1 MPRNLGSSPTPSP
14 HSAAMKIDNPIQ
26 NTSFTPATSSAS
38 VENTPATVGS
48 SGTPFA
54 SLLEQAKAPEPPA
67 TRITKS
73 GDTLTG
79 IVREEAKSRGITLT
93 GSQEYRLALSL
104 ASQNGIANPN
114 QINTGMSLQMGKLSA
129 LLSEPSKLNTALAQS
144 TPNKSSPT
152 ANSMPTAQALA
163 NKEIPAQRPPVSR
176 APAVSQHPVLAQTL
190 DRAVARGFIP
200 GNEKQDVFNKILQVA
215 NKHKF
220 SPDDFARLTLMES
233 DGMNPQATNQ
243 RCHGI
248 IQFCDGPARGAAG
261 VGFGEKPKA
270 ILGLSVY
277 QQLHLVDAYFE
288 NVGLPKSGSVPL
300 DELYLAVLQPAA
312 RNETRLEA
320 PLGIPGKQALKL
332 YEGNDAQSPITR
344 NSLIQGLMQN
354 AVDRLNTHNN
364 SPRNRIQSQ
373 KTAEY
378 EVNDPSR
385 VWKR

>member
-1 MPRNLGSSPTPSP
+1 
-14 HSAAMKIDNPIQ
+14 MKIDNAIQ
-26 NTSFTPATSSAS
+26 NTSFTPS
-38 VENTPATVGS
+38 VPATTSEGS
-48 SGTPFA
+48 QASSPASGADFA
-54 SLLEQAKAPEPPA
+54 NVLEKTKLAEQPA
-67 TRITKS
+67 IRTTKS
-73 GDTLTG
+73 GDTLIG
-79 IVREEAKSRGITLT
+79 IVRDEAKAKGINLS
-93 GSQEYRLALSL
+93 GSQEYRLAMSL
-104 ASQNGIANPN
+104 ATHNGISNPN
-114 QINTGMSLQMGKLSA
+114 QIATGRALQMDKLGA
-129 LLSEPSKLNTALAQS
+129 LLEDLPNLNTALAQNN
-144 TPNKSSPT
+144 TKTNPAPSSVP
-152 ANSMPTAQALA
+152 AAQALQT
-163 NKEIPAQRPPVSR
+163 NKNIQAQRPHVAR
-176 APAVSQHPVLAQTL
+176 TPAVSQHPVLAQTL

-277 QQLHLVDAYFE
+277 QQLHLVDTYFE
-288 NVGLPKSGSVPL
+288 NVGLPKAGAVPL

-312 RNETRLEA
+312 RNETRSEA

-332 YEGNDAQSPITR
+332 YEGNDSQSPITR
-344 NSLIQGLMQN
+344 NSIVQGLMQN
-354 AVDRLNTHNN
+354 AVDRLNTNNN

-378 EVNDPSR
+378 EANDPSR

>member
-1 MPRNLGSSPTPSP
+1 
-14 HSAAMKIDNPIQ
+14 MKIDNPIH
-26 NTSFTPATSSAS
+26 NTSFTPNVPATSSEAS
-38 VENTPATVGS
+38 AAPSVS
-48 SGTPFA
+48 SGADFA
-54 SLLEQAKAPEPPA
+54 DVLEKTKSAELPA
-67 TRITKS
+67 TRMTKS
-73 GDTLTG
+73 GDTLIG
-79 IVREEAKSRGITLT
+79 IVRDEAKAKGITLS
-93 GSQEYRLALSL
+93 GSQEFKLAMSL
-104 ASQNGIANPN
+104 AAHNGIANPN
-114 QINTGMSLQMGKLSA
+114 QIATGRTLQTDKLGA
-129 LLSEPSKLNTALAQS
+129 MLQDLPSLNTALAQNNN
-144 TPNKSSPT
+144 TKSALAPS
-152 ANSMPTAQALA
+152 SMPAAQALQT
-163 NKEIPAQRPPVSR
+163 NKNIQATRPQAVR
-176 APAVSQHPVLAQTL
+176 TPAVSQHPVLAQTL

-288 NVGLPKSGSVPL
+288 NVGLPKAGAVPL

-312 RNETRLEA
+312 RNETRSEA

-332 YEGNDAQSPITR
+332 YEGNDAQAPITR
-344 NSLIQGLMQN
+344 NSIIQGLMQN
-354 AVDRLNTHNN
+354 AVDRLNTNNN

-378 EVNDPSR
+378 EANDPSR

>member
-1 MPRNLGSSPTPSP
+1 
-14 HSAAMKIDNPIQ
+14 
-26 NTSFTPATSSAS
+26 
-38 VENTPATVGS
+38 
-48 SGTPFA
+48 
-54 SLLEQAKAPEPPA
+54 
-67 TRITKS
+67 
-73 GDTLTG
+73 
-79 IVREEAKSRGITLT
+79 
-93 GSQEYRLALSL
+93 
-104 ASQNGIANPN
+104 
-114 QINTGMSLQMGKLSA
+114 
-129 LLSEPSKLNTALAQS
+129 
-144 TPNKSSPT
+144 
-152 ANSMPTAQALA
+152 
-163 NKEIPAQRPPVSR
+163 
-176 APAVSQHPVLAQTL
+176 LAQTL

-270 ILGLSVY
+270 ILNLSVY
-277 QQLHLVDAYFE
+277 QQLHLVDTYFE
-288 NVGLPKSGSVPL
+288 NVGLPKSGGVPL

-312 RNETRLEA
+312 RNETRAEA

-332 YEGNDAQSPITR
+332 CEGNDAQAPITR
-344 NSLIQGLMQN
+344 NSITQGLVQN
-354 AVDRLNTHNN
+354 AIDRLNTNN
-364 SPRNRIQSQ
+364 TSPRNRLQSQ

-378 EVNDPSR
+378 QSNEAPR

>member
-1 MPRNLGSSPTPSP
+1 
-14 HSAAMKIDNPIQ
+14 MKIDNAIH
-26 NTSFTPATSSAS
+26 NTSFTPTVPATNSESTTTSSSAS
-38 VENTPATVGS
+38 EAG
-48 SGTPFA
+48 FA
-54 SLLEQAKAPEPPA
+54 NVLEQTKQATLPA

-73 GDTLTG
+73 GDSLIG
-79 IVREEAKSRGITLT
+79 IVRDEAKAKGINLS
-93 GSQEYRLALSL
+93 GSQEYRLAMSL
-104 ASQNGIANPN
+104 AAHNGIANPN
-114 QINTGMSLQMGKLSA
+114 QISTGRALQMDKLGA
-129 LLSEPSKLNTALAQS
+129 LLQDLPNLNTALAQNNS
-144 TPNKSSPT
+144 NTKTNPAPS
-152 ANSMPTAQALA
+152 SMPAAQALQT
-163 NKEIPAQRPPVSR
+163 NKNIQTARSQTAR

-270 ILGLSVY
+270 ILNLSVY

-288 NVGLPKSGSVPL
+288 NVGLPKAGAVPL

-312 RNETRLEA
+312 RNETRSEA

-332 YEGNDAQSPITR
+332 YEGNDSQAPITR
-344 NSLIQGLMQN
+344 NSIIQGLMQN
-354 AVDRLNTHNN
+354 AVDRLNTNNN

-378 EVNDPSR
+378 EANDPSR

>member
-1 MPRNLGSSPTPSP
+1 
-14 HSAAMKIDNPIQ
+14 MKIDNAIQ
-26 NTSFTPATSSAS
+26 NTSFTPTVPATTSESSATSSSAP
-38 VENTPATVGS
+38 ETG
-48 SGTPFA
+48 FA
-54 SLLEQAKAPEPPA
+54 NVLEQTKHAAIPS

-73 GDTLTG
+73 GDTLIG
-79 IVREEAKSRGITLT
+79 IVRDEAKSKGINLS
-93 GSQEYRLALSL
+93 GAQEYRLAMSL
-104 ASQNGIANPN
+104 AAHNGIANPN
-114 QINTGMSLQMGKLSA
+114 QIATGRVLQMDKLGT
-129 LLSEPSKLNTALAQS
+129 LLEDLPNLNNALAQNS
-144 TPNKSSPT
+144 TNNKTNNAPSSIP
-152 ANSMPTAQALA
+152 AAQALQA
-163 NKEIPAQRPPVSR
+163 NKNIQAPSAQTRT
-176 APAVSQHPVLAQTL
+176 PAVSQHPVLAQTL

-277 QQLHLVDAYFE
+277 QQLHLVDTYFE
-288 NVGLPKSGSVPL
+288 KVGLPKAGTVPL

-312 RNETRLEA
+312 RNETRSEA
-320 PLGIPGKQALKL
+320 PLGIPGKQSLKL
-332 YEGNDAQSPITR
+332 YEGNDNQSPITR
-344 NSLIQGLMQN
+344 NSIIQGLMQN
-354 AVDRLNTHNN
+354 AVDRLNTNNN

-378 EVNDPSR
+378 EANDPSR

>member
-1 MPRNLGSSPTPSP
+1 
-14 HSAAMKIDNPIQ
+14 MKIDNPIQ
-26 NTSFTPATSSAS
+26 NTSFTPAAQAAVSTGEPTSSGALS
-38 VENTPATVGS
+38 TN
-48 SGTPFA
+48 FA
-54 SLLEQAKAPEPPA
+54 NVLEKTKLAEALA
-67 TRITKS
+67 TRVTKS
-73 GDTLTG
+73 GDTLVG
-79 IVREEAKSRGITLT
+79 IVRDEAKAKGITLT
-93 GSQEYRLALSL
+93 GSQEYKLALSL
-104 ASQNGIANPN
+104 ASHNGIANPN
-114 QINTGMSLQMGKLSA
+114 QISTGRALQTGPLSA
-129 LLSEPSKLNTALAQS
+129 MLDDLPNLNNALAQ
-144 TPNKSSPT
+144 NNRDKSNAAT
-152 ANSMPTAQALA
+152 NSISTAQVLQA
-163 NKEIPAQRPPVSR
+163 NKNIAAQRPPVAR
-176 APAVSQHPVLAQTL
+176 APTVSQHPVLAQTL

-270 ILGLSVY
+270 ILNLSVY
-277 QQLHLVDAYFE
+277 QQLHLVDTYFE
-288 NVGLPKSGSVPL
+288 NVGLPKSGGVPL

-312 RNETRLEA
+312 RNETRAEA

-332 YEGNDAQSPITR
+332 YEGNDAQAPITR
-344 NSLIQGLMQN
+344 NSITQGLMQN
-354 AVDRLNTHNN
+354 AIDRLNTSNT
-364 SPRNRIQSQ
+364 SPRNRLQSQ

-378 EVNDPSR
+378 QSNEAPR

>member
-1 MPRNLGSSPTPSP
+1 MT
-14 HSAAMKIDNPIQ
+14 
-26 NTSFTPATSSAS
+26 
-38 VENTPATVGS
+38 
-48 SGTPFA
+48 
-54 SLLEQAKAPEPPA
+54 
-67 TRITKS
+67 
-73 GDTLTG
+73 
-79 IVREEAKSRGITLT
+79 
-93 GSQEYRLALSL
+93 
-104 ASQNGIANPN
+104 
-114 QINTGMSLQMGKLSA
+114 LQMGKLSA
-129 LLSEPSKLNTALAQS
+129 MLHDPANLNMALAQS
-144 TPNKSSPT
+144 APNKNNAAAS
-152 ANSMPTAQALA
+152 SMPAAQALA
-163 NKEIPAQRPPVSR
+163 NKEVSAQRAPAYR
-176 APAVSQHPVLAQTL
+176 TPAVSQHPVLAQTL

-220 SPDDFARLTLMES
+220 APDDFARLTLMES

-261 VGFGEKPKA
+261 VGFGDKPKA

-277 QQLHLVDAYFE
+277 QQLHLVDTYFE
-288 NVGLPKSGSVPL
+288 KVGLPKSGSVPL

-332 YEGNDAQSPITR
+332 YEGNDAQAPITR

>member
-1 MPRNLGSSPTPSP
+1 
-14 HSAAMKIDNPIQ
+14 MKIDNPIQ
-26 NTSFTPATSSAS
+26 NTSFTPAVQSTPT
-38 VENTPATVGS
+38 ENTPAAISS

-54 SLLEQAKAPEPPA
+54 NLLEQAKESETPA
-67 TRITKS
+67 TRLIKS
-73 GDTLTG
+73 GDTLIG
-79 IVREEAKSRGITLT
+79 IVREEAKSRGMTLT
-93 GSQEYRLALSL
+93 GPQEYRLALSL

-114 QINTGMSLQMGKLSA
+114 QINTGMTLQMGKLSA
-129 LLSEPSKLNTALAQS
+129 MLSDPSKPNMTLAQ
-144 TPNKSSPT
+144 TAAPKSNPT
-152 ANSMPTAQALA
+152 VSSMPAAQALA
-163 NKEIPAQRPPVSR
+163 HKAIPAQRPPINR

-312 RNETRLEA
+312 RNETRSEA

-332 YEGNDAQSPITR
+332 YEGNDSQSPITR
-344 NSLIQGLMQN
+344 NSIIQGLMQN

>member
-1 MPRNLGSSPTPSP
+1 
-14 HSAAMKIDNPIQ
+14 MKIDNAIQ
-26 NTSFTPATSSAS
+26 NTSFTPAVASAS

-48 SGTPFA
+48 SATPFA
-54 SLLEQAKAPEPPA
+54 SVLEQAKASETPT
-67 TRITKS
+67 TRMTRS

-79 IVREEAKSRGITLT
+79 IVREEAKSRGINLT

-104 ASQNGIANPN
+104 AAQNGIANPN
-114 QINTGMSLQMGKLSA
+114 QINKGMSLQMGKLSA
-129 LLSEPSKLNTALAQS
+129 ILDDPATLNTALAQS
-144 TPNKSSPT
+144 APQKNNPT
-152 ANSMPTAQALA
+152 ANSMPAAQALA
-163 NKEIPAQRPPVSR
+163 NKEVSANRAPANR

-220 SPDDFARLTLMES
+220 APDDFARLTLMES

-277 QQLHLVDAYFE
+277 QQLHLVDTYFE
-288 NVGLPKSGSVPL
+288 KVGLPKSGSVPL

-332 YEGNDAQSPITR
+332 YEGNDAQAPITR

-354 AVDRLNTHNN
+354 AVDRLNTQNN

>member
-1 MPRNLGSSPTPSP
+1 V
-14 HSAAMKIDNPIQ
+14 
-26 NTSFTPATSSAS
+26 PATNSESTTTSSS
-38 VENTPATVGS
+38 VSQAG
-48 SGTPFA
+48 FA
-54 SLLEQAKAPEPPA
+54 NVLEQTKQAALPT
-67 TRITKS
+67 TRLTKS
-73 GDTLTG
+73 GDTLIG
-79 IVREEAKSRGITLT
+79 IVRDEAKAKGINLS
-93 GSQEYRLALSL
+93 GSQEYRLAMSL
-104 ASQNGIANPN
+104 AAHNGISNPN
-114 QINTGMSLQMGKLSA
+114 QIATGRALQMDKLGA
-129 LLSEPSKLNTALAQS
+129 LLEDLPNLNTTLAQNNTKTNS
-144 TPNKSSPT
+144 APSSVP
-152 ANSMPTAQALA
+152 AAQALQT
-163 NKEIPAQRPPVSR
+163 NRNIQAQKPTVAR

-277 QQLHLVDAYFE
+277 QQLHLVDTYFE
-288 NVGLPKSGSVPL
+288 NVGLPKAGAVPL

-312 RNETRLEA
+312 RNETRFEA

-332 YEGNDAQSPITR
+332 YEGNDAQAPITR
-344 NSLIQGLMQN
+344 NSIIQGLMQN
-354 AVDRLNTHNN
+354 AVDRLNTNNN

-378 EVNDPSR
+378 EANDSSR

>member
-1 MPRNLGSSPTPSP
+1 
-14 HSAAMKIDNPIQ
+14 MKIDNAIH
-26 NTSFTPATSSAS
+26 NTSFTPSVPATNNESTTTSSSAS
-38 VENTPATVGS
+38 EAG
-48 SGTPFA
+48 FA
-54 SLLEQAKAPEPPA
+54 NVLEQTKQSALPT
-67 TRITKS
+67 TRLTKS
-73 GDTLTG
+73 GDTLIG
-79 IVREEAKSRGITLT
+79 IVRDEAKAKGINLS
-93 GSQEYRLALSL
+93 GSQEYRLAMSL
-104 ASQNGIANPN
+104 AAHNGISNPN
-114 QINTGMSLQMGKLSA
+114 QIATGRALQMDKLGA
-129 LLSEPSKLNTALAQS
+129 LLEDLPNLNTTLAQNN
-144 TPNKSSPT
+144 TKTNPAPSSVP
-152 ANSMPTAQALA
+152 AAQALQT
-163 NKEIPAQRPPVSR
+163 NKNIQAQKPIVART
-176 APAVSQHPVLAQTL
+176 PAVSQHPVLAQTL

-277 QQLHLVDAYFE
+277 QQLHLVDTYFE
-288 NVGLPKSGSVPL
+288 NVGLPKAGAVPL

-312 RNETRLEA
+312 RNETRSEA

-332 YEGNDAQSPITR
+332 YEGNDGQAPITR
-344 NSLIQGLMQN
+344 NSIIQGLMQN
-354 AVDRLNTHNN
+354 AVDRLNTNNN

-378 EVNDPSR
+378 EANDPSR

>member
-1 MPRNLGSSPTPSP
+1 
-14 HSAAMKIDNPIQ
+14 MKIDNAIQ
-26 NTSFTPATSSAS
+26 NTSFTPALSSTS
-38 VENTPATVGS
+38 VENSPATAGT

-54 SLLEQAKAPEPPA
+54 SILEQAKAVETPA

-73 GDTLTG
+73 GDTLIG
-79 IVREEAKSRGITLT
+79 IVREEAKSRGMTLK
-93 GSQEYRLALSL
+93 GPQEYRLAMSL
-104 ASQNGIANPN
+104 AAQNGIANPN
-114 QINTGMSLQMGKLSA
+114 QINTGMTLQMGKLSA
-129 LLSEPSKLNTALAQS
+129 MLDDPANLNMALAQS
-144 TPNKSSPT
+144 APNKNNAT
-152 ANSMPTAQALA
+152 ANSMPAAQALA
-163 NKEIPAQRPPVSR
+163 NKEVSAQRAPANR
-176 APAVSQHPVLAQTL
+176 TPAVSQHPVLAQTL

-220 SPDDFARLTLMES
+220 APDDFARLTLMES
-233 DGMNPQATNQ
+233 DGMNPLATNQ

-261 VGFGEKPKA
+261 VGFGDKPKA

-277 QQLHLVDAYFE
+277 QQLHLVDTYFE
-288 NVGLPKSGSVPL
+288 KVGLPKSGSVPL

-332 YEGNDAQSPITR
+332 YEGNDAQAPITR

-354 AVDRLNTHNN
+354 AVDRLGTHNN

>member
-1 MPRNLGSSPTPSP
+1 
-14 HSAAMKIDNPIQ
+14 MKIDNPIQ
-26 NTSFTPATSSAS
+26 NTSFTPAVQGTS
-38 VENTPATVGS
+38 VENTPAPIS
-48 SGTPFA
+48 SVGTPFA
-54 SLLEQAKAPEPPA
+54 NVLEQAKATETPA
-67 TRITKS
+67 SRVTKS

-104 ASQNGIANPN
+104 ASHNGIANPN

-129 LLSEPSKLNTALAQS
+129 MLDDPSKLNTALAQS
-144 TPNKSSPT
+144 PPNKSTPT
-152 ANSMPTAQALA
+152 ANSMPAAQALA
-163 NKEIPAQRPPVSR
+163 QKEIPAQRPSSNR
-176 APAVSQHPVLAQTL
+176 TPAVSQHPVLAQTL

-354 AVDRLNTHNN
+354 AVDRLGTHNN

>member
-1 MPRNLGSSPTPSP
+1 
-14 HSAAMKIDNPIQ
+14 MKIDNPIQ
-26 NTSFTPATSSAS
+26 NTSFTPAVTSAS
-38 VENTPATVGS
+38 VENMPVPVVSNGA
-48 SGTPFA
+48 PFA
-54 SLLEQAKAPEPPA
+54 SVLEQAKASETPA
-67 TRITKS
+67 TRITRS

-79 IVREEAKSRGITLT
+79 IVREEAKSRGMTLT
-93 GSQEYRLALSL
+93 GPQEYRLALSL
-104 ASQNGIANPN
+104 AAQNGIANPN
-114 QINTGMSLQMGKLSA
+114 QINTGMALQMGKLSA
-129 LLSEPSKLNTALAQS
+129 MLDDASNLNTALVQS
-144 TPNKSSPT
+144 ATNKNNPT
-152 ANSMPTAQALA
+152 ANSMPAAQALA
-163 NKEIPAQRPPVSR
+163 HKEVSAQKSAANR

-200 GNEKQDVFNKILQVA
+200 SNEKQDVYNKILQVA

-220 SPDDFARLTLMES
+220 APDDFARLTLMES

-277 QQLHLVDAYFE
+277 QQLHLVDTYFE
-288 NVGLPKSGSVPL
+288 KVGLPKSGSVPL

-312 RNETRLEA
+312 RNETRSEA
-320 PLGIPGKQALKL
+320 PLGIPGKQSLKL
-332 YEGNDAQSPITR
+332 YEGNDAQSSITR
-344 NSLIQGLMQN
+344 NSIVQGLMQN
-354 AVDRLNTHNN
+354 AVDRLNTGNN

-378 EVNDPSR
+378 EANDPSR
-385 VWKR
+385 IWKR

>member
-1 MPRNLGSSPTPSP
+1 
-14 HSAAMKIDNPIQ
+14 MKIDNAIH
-26 NTSFTPATSSAS
+26 NTSFTPTVPATNSESTTTSSSAS
-38 VENTPATVGS
+38 EAG
-48 SGTPFA
+48 FA
-54 SLLEQAKAPEPPA
+54 NVLEQTKQATLPA

-73 GDTLTG
+73 GDSLIG
-79 IVREEAKSRGITLT
+79 IVRDEAKAKGINLS
-93 GSQEYRLALSL
+93 GSQEYRLAMSL
-104 ASQNGIANPN
+104 AAHNGIANPN
-114 QINTGMSLQMGKLSA
+114 QISTGRTLQMDKLGA
-129 LLSEPSKLNTALAQS
+129 LLQDLPNLNTALAQNNS
-144 TPNKSSPT
+144 NTKTNPAPSSVP
-152 ANSMPTAQALA
+152 AAQALQT
-163 NKEIPAQRPPVSR
+163 NKNIQTARPQTAR

-270 ILGLSVY
+270 ILNLSVY

-288 NVGLPKSGSVPL
+288 NVGLPKAGAVPL

-312 RNETRLEA
+312 RNETRSEA

-332 YEGNDAQSPITR
+332 YEGNDSQAPITR
-344 NSLIQGLMQN
+344 NSIIQGLMQN
-354 AVDRLNTHNN
+354 AVDRLNTNNN

-378 EVNDPSR
+378 EANDPSR

>member
-1 MPRNLGSSPTPSP
+1 
-14 HSAAMKIDNPIQ
+14 MKIDNALQ
-26 NTSFTPATSSAS
+26 NTSFSPAVSSAS
-38 VENTPATVGS
+38 VENTPATAGS

-54 SLLEQAKAPEPPA
+54 SLLEQAKGSVTPA
-67 TRITKS
+67 IRMTKS
-73 GDTLTG
+73 GDTLIG
-79 IVREEAKSRGITLT
+79 IVREEAKARGMTLT

-114 QINTGMSLQMGKLSA
+114 QINTGMPLQMGKLSTMLNDPA
-129 LLSEPSKLNTALAQS
+129 KLNTSLAQS
-144 TPNKSSPT
+144 APQKNNPT
-152 ANSMPTAQALA
+152 SNSMPAAQALA
-163 NKEIPAQRPPVSR
+163 HKEISGQRTPANRV
-176 APAVSQHPVLAQTL
+176 PAVSQHPVLAQTL

-220 SPDDFARLTLMES
+220 APDDFARLTLMES

-277 QQLHLVDAYFE
+277 QQLHLVDTYFE
-288 NVGLPKSGSVPL
+288 NVGLPKSGNVPL

-332 YEGNDAQSPITR
+332 YEGNDPQSPITR

-354 AVDRLNTHNN
+354 AADRLNIQNN

-378 EVNDPSR
+378 EVNDSSR

>member
-1 MPRNLGSSPTPSP
+1 
-14 HSAAMKIDNPIQ
+14 MKIDNAIQ
-26 NTSFTPATSSAS
+26 NTSFTPALSSTS
-38 VENTPATVGS
+38 VENSPATAGT

-54 SLLEQAKAPEPPA
+54 SLLEQAKAVETPA
-67 TRITKS
+67 TRVTKS
-73 GDTLTG
+73 GDTLIG
-79 IVREEAKSRGITLT
+79 IVREEAKSRGMTLK
-93 GSQEYRLALSL
+93 GPQEYRLAMSL
-104 ASQNGIANPN
+104 AAQNGIANPN
-114 QINTGMSLQMGKLSA
+114 QINTGMTLQMGKLSA
-129 LLSEPSKLNTALAQS
+129 MLDDPANLNMALAQS
-144 TPNKSSPT
+144 APNKINAT
-152 ANSMPTAQALA
+152 ANSMPAAQALA
-163 NKEIPAQRPPVSR
+163 NKEVSAQRAPTNR
-176 APAVSQHPVLAQTL
+176 TPAVSQHPVLAQTL

-220 SPDDFARLTLMES
+220 APDDFARLTLMES

-261 VGFGEKPKA
+261 VGFGDKPKA

-277 QQLHLVDAYFE
+277 QQLHLVDTYFE
-288 NVGLPKSGSVPL
+288 KVGLPKSGSVPL

-332 YEGNDAQSPITR
+332 YEGNDAQAPITR

-354 AVDRLNTHNN
+354 AVDRLNTQNN

>member
-1 MPRNLGSSPTPSP
+1 MDFTNSQHR
-14 HSAAMKIDNPIQ
+14 ADMKIDNAIH
-26 NTSFTPATSSAS
+26 NTSFTPSVPATSS
-38 VENTPATVGS
+38 ENTPTPASATEAG
-48 SGTPFA
+48 FA
-54 SLLEQAKAPEPPA
+54 NVLEQTKQSALPT
-67 TRITKS
+67 TRLTKS
-73 GDTLTG
+73 GDTLIG
-79 IVREEAKSRGITLT
+79 IVRDEAKAKGINLS
-93 GSQEYRLALSL
+93 GSQEYRLAMSL
-104 ASQNGIANPN
+104 AAHNGISNPN
-114 QINTGMSLQMGKLSA
+114 QIATGRALQMDKLDA
-129 LLSEPSKLNTALAQS
+129 LLEDLPNLNTTLAQNN
-144 TPNKSSPT
+144 TKTNPAPSSIP
-152 ANSMPTAQALA
+152 AAQALQT
-163 NKEIPAQRPPVSR
+163 NKNIQAQKPIVAR

-277 QQLHLVDAYFE
+277 QQLHLVDTYFE
-288 NVGLPKSGSVPL
+288 NVGLPKAGAVPL

-312 RNETRLEA
+312 RNETRSEA
-320 PLGIPGKQALKL
+320 PLGIPGKQSLKL
-332 YEGNDAQSPITR
+332 YEGNDNQSPITR
-344 NSLIQGLMQN
+344 NSIIQGLMQN
-354 AVDRLNTHNN
+354 AVDRLNTNNN

-378 EVNDPSR
+378 EANDPSR

>member
-1 MPRNLGSSPTPSP
+1 
-14 HSAAMKIDNPIQ
+14 MKIDNAIQ
-26 NTSFTPATSSAS
+26 NTSFTPPVPATTSESTATSSS
-38 VENTPATVGS
+38 TPEAG
-48 SGTPFA
+48 FA
-54 SLLEQAKAPEPPA
+54 NVLEQTKQAALPA
-67 TRITKS
+67 SRLTKS
-73 GDTLTG
+73 GDTLIG
-79 IVREEAKSRGITLT
+79 IVRDEAKSKGINLS
-93 GSQEYRLALSL
+93 GAQEYRLAMSL
-104 ASQNGIANPN
+104 AAHNGIANPN
-114 QINTGMSLQMGKLSA
+114 QIATGRALQMDKLGS
-129 LLSEPSKLNTALAQS
+129 LLEDLPNLNTALAQNS
-144 TPNKSSPT
+144 PKSNTTPSSIP
-152 ANSMPTAQALA
+152 AAQALQA
-163 NKEIPAQRPPVSR
+163 NKNIQAPSSQTAR

-220 SPDDFARLTLMES
+220 APDDFARLTLMES

-277 QQLHLVDAYFE
+277 QQLHLVDTYFE
-288 NVGLPKSGSVPL
+288 KVGLPKSGSVPL

-332 YEGNDAQSPITR
+332 YEGNDAQAPITR

-354 AVDRLNTHNN
+354 AVDRLNTQNN

>member
-1 MPRNLGSSPTPSP
+1 
-14 HSAAMKIDNPIQ
+14 MKIDNAIH
-26 NTSFTPATSSAS
+26 NTSFTPSVPATNSESTPASSSAT
-38 VENTPATVGS
+38 EVG
-48 SGTPFA
+48 FA
-54 SLLEQAKAPEPPA
+54 NVLEQTKQSALPA
-67 TRITKS
+67 TRLTKS
-73 GDTLTG
+73 GDTLIG
-79 IVREEAKSRGITLT
+79 IVRDEAKAKGINLS
-93 GSQEYRLALSL
+93 GSQEYRLAMSL
-104 ASQNGIANPN
+104 AAHNGIANPN
-114 QINTGMSLQMGKLSA
+114 QIATGRALQMDKLGSLLHA
-129 LLSEPSKLNTALAQS
+129 LPSLNTAQAQNNSS
-144 TPNKSSPT
+144 TKTNPAPSSVP
-152 ANSMPTAQALA
+152 AAQALQT
-163 NKEIPAQRPPVSR
+163 NKNIQAPKPTVART
-176 APAVSQHPVLAQTL
+176 PAVSQHPVLAQTL

-277 QQLHLVDAYFE
+277 QQLHLVDTYFE
-288 NVGLPKSGSVPL
+288 NVGLPKAGAVPL

-312 RNETRLEA
+312 RNETRSEA

-332 YEGNDAQSPITR
+332 YEGNDAQAPITR
-344 NSLIQGLMQN
+344 NSIIQGLMQN
-354 AVDRLNTHNN
+354 AVDRLNTNNN

-378 EVNDPSR
+378 EANDPSR

>member
-1 MPRNLGSSPTPSP
+1 
-14 HSAAMKIDNPIQ
+14 MKIDNAIH
-26 NTSFTPATSSAS
+26 NTSFTPSVPATSS
-38 VENTPATVGS
+38 ENTPTPASATEAG
-48 SGTPFA
+48 FA
-54 SLLEQAKAPEPPA
+54 NVLEQTKQSALPT
-67 TRITKS
+67 TRLTKS
-73 GDTLTG
+73 GDTLIG
-79 IVREEAKSRGITLT
+79 IVRDEAKAKGINLS
-93 GSQEYRLALSL
+93 GSQEYRLAMSL
-104 ASQNGIANPN
+104 AAHNGISNPN
-114 QINTGMSLQMGKLSA
+114 QIATGRALQMDKLDA
-129 LLSEPSKLNTALAQS
+129 LLEDLPNLNTTLAQNNTKTNPAPS
-144 TPNKSSPT
+144 NIP
-152 ANSMPTAQALA
+152 AAQALQT
-163 NKEIPAQRPPVSR
+163 NKNIQAQKPIVART
-176 APAVSQHPVLAQTL
+176 PAVSQHPVLAQTL

-277 QQLHLVDAYFE
+277 QQLHLVDTYFE
-288 NVGLPKSGSVPL
+288 NVGLPKAGAVPL

-312 RNETRLEA
+312 RNETRSEA
-320 PLGIPGKQALKL
+320 PLGIPGKQAVKL
-332 YEGNDAQSPITR
+332 YEGNDAQAPITR
-344 NSLIQGLMQN
+344 NSIIQGLMQN
-354 AVDRLNTHNN
+354 AVDRLNTNNN

-378 EVNDPSR
+378 EANDPSR

>member
-1 MPRNLGSSPTPSP
+1 
-14 HSAAMKIDNPIQ
+14 MKIDNAIQ
-26 NTSFTPATSSAS
+26 NTSFTPSVPVTSN
-38 VENTPATVGS
+38 ENTPTAS
-48 SGTPFA
+48 STSEADF
-54 SLLEQAKAPEPPA
+54 SHVLEQTKQAALPS
-67 TRITKS
+67 TRLTKS
-73 GDTLTG
+73 GDTLIG
-79 IVREEAKSRGITLT
+79 IVREEAKAKGINLS
-93 GSQEYRLALSL
+93 GPQEYRLAMSL
-104 ASQNGIANPN
+104 AAHNGISNPN
-114 QINTGMSLQMGKLSA
+114 QIATGRALQMDKLGG
-129 LLSEPSKLNTALAQS
+129 LLEDLPSLNTAQAQNNTKT
-144 TPNKSSPT
+144 TPAPSSVP
-152 ANSMPTAQALA
+152 AAQALQA
-163 NKEIPAQRPPVSR
+163 NKNIQAPRPPIAR

-277 QQLHLVDAYFE
+277 QQLHLVDTYFE
-288 NVGLPKSGSVPL
+288 KVGLPKGGAVPL
-300 DELYLAVLQPAA
+300 DELYLSVLQPAA
-312 RNETRLEA
+312 RNETRSEA
-320 PLGIPGKQALKL
+320 PLGIPGKQSLKL
-332 YEGNDAQSPITR
+332 YEGNDNQSPITR
-344 NSLIQGLMQN
+344 NSIIQGLMQN
-354 AVDRLNTHNN
+354 AVDRLNTNN
-364 SPRNRIQSQ
+364 TSPRNRIQSQ

-378 EVNDPSR
+378 EANEPQR

>member
-1 MPRNLGSSPTPSP
+1 MGFTNSQ
-14 HSAAMKIDNPIQ
+14 HSADMKIDNAIQ
-26 NTSFTPATSSAS
+26 NTSFTPS
-38 VENTPATVGS
+38 VPATTSENSPAS
-48 SGTPFA
+48 SLTSGADFA
-54 SLLEQAKAPEPPA
+54 NVLEKTKLVEQPA
-67 TRITKS
+67 IRTTKS
-73 GDTLTG
+73 GDTLIG
-79 IVREEAKSRGITLT
+79 IVRDEAKAKGINLS
-93 GSQEYRLALSL
+93 GSQEYRLAMSL
-104 ASQNGIANPN
+104 AVHNGISNPN
-114 QINTGMSLQMGKLSA
+114 QIATGRALQMDKLGA
-129 LLSEPSKLNTALAQS
+129 LLEDLPNLNTALAQNNTKTS
-144 TPNKSSPT
+144 PAPSSVP
-152 ANSMPTAQALA
+152 AAQALQT
-163 NKEIPAQRPPVSR
+163 NKNIQAQRPNVAR
-176 APAVSQHPVLAQTL
+176 TPAVSQHPLLAQTL
-190 DRAVARGFIP
+190 DRAVTRGFIP

-277 QQLHLVDAYFE
+277 QQLHLVDTYFE
-288 NVGLPKSGSVPL
+288 NVGLPKAGAVPL

-312 RNETRLEA
+312 RNETRSEA

-332 YEGNDAQSPITR
+332 YEGNDAQAPITR
-344 NSLIQGLMQN
+344 NSIIQGLMQN
-354 AVDRLNTHNN
+354 AVDRLNTNNN

-378 EVNDPSR
+378 EANDPSR

>member
-1 MPRNLGSSPTPSP
+1 
-14 HSAAMKIDNPIQ
+14 MKIDNAIH
-26 NTSFTPATSSAS
+26 NTSFTPIVPATSSEAS
-38 VENTPATVGS
+38 AAPSVP
-48 SGTPFA
+48 SGADFA
-54 SLLEQAKAPEPPA
+54 NVLEKTKSAESPA
-67 TRITKS
+67 TRVTKS
-73 GDTLTG
+73 GDTLIG
-79 IVREEAKSRGITLT
+79 IVRDEAKAKGINLS
-93 GSQEYRLALSL
+93 GSQEYRLAMSL
-104 ASQNGIANPN
+104 ATHNGIANPN
-114 QINTGMSLQMGKLSA
+114 QIATGRTLQTDKLGA
-129 LLSEPSKLNTALAQS
+129 LLHDLPSLNTAQAQNNSS
-144 TPNKSSPT
+144 TKTNPAPSSVP
-152 ANSMPTAQALA
+152 AAQALQT
-163 NKEIPAQRPPVSR
+163 NKSIQAPKPTVART
-176 APAVSQHPVLAQTL
+176 PAVSQHPVLAQTL

-277 QQLHLVDAYFE
+277 QQLQLVDTYFE
-288 NVGLPKSGSVPL
+288 NVGLPKAGAVPL

-312 RNETRLEA
+312 RNETRSEA

-332 YEGNDAQSPITR
+332 YEGNDAQAPITR
-344 NSLIQGLMQN
+344 NSIIQGLMQN
-354 AVDRLNTHNN
+354 AVDRLNTNNN

-378 EVNDPSR
+378 EANDPSR

>member
-1 MPRNLGSSPTPSP
+1 
-14 HSAAMKIDNPIQ
+14 MKIDNAIQ
-26 NTSFTPATSSAS
+26 NTSFTPALSSTS
-38 VENTPATVGS
+38 VENSPATAGK

-54 SLLEQAKAPEPPA
+54 SLLEQAKAIETPA

-73 GDTLTG
+73 GDTLIG
-79 IVREEAKSRGITLT
+79 IVREEAKSRGITLK
-93 GSQEYRLALSL
+93 GPQEYRLAMSL
-104 ASQNGIANPN
+104 AAQNGIANPN
-114 QINTGMSLQMGKLSA
+114 QINTGMTLQMGKLSA
-129 LLSEPSKLNTALAQS
+129 MLHDPANLNMALAQS
-144 TPNKSSPT
+144 APNKNNAAAS
-152 ANSMPTAQALA
+152 SMPAAQALA
-163 NKEIPAQRPPVSR
+163 NKEVSAQRAPAYR
-176 APAVSQHPVLAQTL
+176 TPAVSQHPVLAQTL

-220 SPDDFARLTLMES
+220 APDDFARLTLMES

-261 VGFGEKPKA
+261 VGFGDKPKA

-277 QQLHLVDAYFE
+277 QQLHLVDTYFE
-288 NVGLPKSGSVPL
+288 KVGLPKSGSVPL

-332 YEGNDAQSPITR
+332 YEGNDAQAPITR